1 MLYAACGVTFLATVM
16 IVLALLYTVSPYVDA
31 AVSERLVRLWR
42 PSDSQAGPGF
52 RQKQRRKLQQILVDI
67 GKLVPTSAKRVG
79 YTKRMLARA
88 GYRRPEA
95 ITAMQG
101 AKTILP
107 IVFLASVYFTKVY
120 QHNPLFILG
129 FAGALGYLLPEF
141 WLGAKVKKRQ
151 KILRISLPDALDLL
165 VVCVE
170 AGLGLDQSL
179 MRVAQELR
187 IAHPALCD
195 ELDMVGA
202 EIRIGKT
209 RMEALRELASRTG
222 VDDIKSWVAM
232 LVQTDR
238 FGTSVAQSLR
248 VHSDDLRTKR
258 RQRAEEMAAKTTV
271 KMVPALVFFI
281 FPALFVVI
289 LGPAAISILR
299 IFVTTM
305 GGGG

>member
-1 MLYAACGVTFLATVM
+1 MLFAACAVTFLATVM
-16 IVLALLYTVSPYVDA
+16 IVLALLYTVSPYVNA

-42 PSDSQAGPGF
+42 PGTTQAKAGF
-52 RQKQRRKLQQILVDI
+52 GQKQRRKLQKVLVDI
-67 GKLVPTSAKRVG
+67 GKLVPTSAKG
-79 YTKRMLARA
+79 IGHTKRMLVRA

-107 IVFLASVYFTKVY
+107 ILFLSIVYFTQVY
-120 QHNPLFILG
+120 ERNPLFILV
-129 FAGALGYLLPEF
+129 FAGAFGYMLPGL
-141 WLGAKVKKRQ
+141 WLGRKVAKRQ
-151 KILRISLPDALDLL
+151 KILRIALPDALDLL

-170 AGLGLDQSL
+170 AGLGIDQSL

-187 IAHPALCD
+187 IAHRELCD
-195 ELDMVGA
+195 EIDLVGA
-202 EIRIGKT
+202 EIRMGKT

-248 VHSDDLRTKR
+248 VYSDDLRTKR

-281 FPALFVVI
+281 FPALFAVI

-305 GGGG
+305 SGGG

>member
-1 MLYAACGVTFLATVM
+1 MLFAACGVTFLATVM
-16 IVLALLYTVSPYVDA
+16 IVLALLYMVSPYVDA
-31 AVSERLVRLWR
+31 TVSERLIRLWR
-42 PSDSQAGPGF
+42 PAGQQVHPGF
-52 RQKQRRKLQQILVDI
+52 RQKQRRKLQQILIDI

-107 IVFLASVYFTKVY
+107 IVFLSAVYFTKIY
-120 QHNPLFILG
+120 ERNPLFILG

-141 WLGAKVKKRQ
+141 WLGKKVRKRQ
-151 KILRISLPDALDLL
+151 KTLRVSLPDALDLL

-187 IAHPALCD
+187 IAHPELCD

-209 RMEALRELASRTG
+209 RMEALRELASRTA
-222 VDDIKSWVAM
+222 VDDIKAWVAM

-299 IFVTTM
+299 IFVTTLA
-305 GGGG
+305 GG

>member
-1 MLYAACGVTFLATVM
+1 MLLAACAVTFLATVL
-16 IVLALLYTVSPYVDA
+16 IVLALLYTVSPYVDH

-42 PSDSQAGPGF
+42 PAGAQTKPGF
-52 RQKQRRKLQQILVDI
+52 RQAQRRTLQKILIDI

-88 GYRRPEA
+88 GFRRPEA

-107 IVFLASVYFTKVY
+107 ILLLSAVYFTKVY
-120 QHNPLFILG
+120 ERNPLFILG

-141 WLGAKVKKRQ
+141 WLGARVKKRQ
-151 KILRISLPDALDLL
+151 KVLRTSLPDALDLL

-187 IAHPALCD
+187 IAHPELCD
-195 ELDMVGA
+195 EMDLVGA
-202 EIRIGKT
+202 EIRMGKT
-209 RMEALRELASRTG
+209 RIEALRELASRTG

-305 GGGG
+305 SGGG

>member
-1 MLYAACGVTFLATVM
+1 MLFAACGVTFLATVM
-16 IVLALLYTVSPYVDA
+16 IVLAVLYTVSPYVDE

-42 PSDSQAGPGF
+42 PAGAQSQPGF
-52 RQKQRRKLQQILVDI
+52 RQKQRRKLQQILIDV
-67 GKLVPTSAKRVG
+67 GKLVPSSAKSAG
-79 YTKRMLARA
+79 HTKRMLARA

-95 ITAMQG
+95 VTAMQG
-101 AKTILP
+101 AKMILP
-107 IVFLASVYFTKVY
+107 ILFLSIVYFTKVY
-120 QHNPLFILG
+120 ERNPLFILG
-129 FAGALGYLLPEF
+129 FAGALGYLLPEL
-141 WLGAKVKKRQ
+141 WLGRKVKKRQ
-151 KILRISLPDALDLL
+151 KVLRLSLPDALDLL

-170 AGLGLDQSL
+170 AGLGLDQAL

-187 IAHPALCD
+187 IAHPELCD
-195 ELDMVGA
+195 ELDMVAA
-202 EIRIGKT
+202 EIRVGKT
-209 RMEALRELASRTG
+209 RMESLRELASRTA

-305 GGGG
+305 AAGG

>member
-1 MLYAACGVTFLATVM
+1 MLFAACAVTFLATVM
-16 IVLALLYTVSPYVDA
+16 IVLALLYTVSPYVDH

-42 PSDSQAGPGF
+42 PAGTGAKAGF
-52 RQKQRRKLQQILVDI
+52 RQKQRRTLQRILVDI
-67 GKLVPTSAKRVG
+67 GKLVPSSTKGKG
-79 YTKRMLARA
+79 YTRQMLVRA

-107 IVFLASVYFTKVY
+107 IIFLSAVYFTHVY
-120 QHNPLFILG
+120 EKNPLFILA

-141 WLGAKVKKRQ
+141 WLGAKVRKRQ
-151 KILRISLPDALDLL
+151 KILRIALPDALDLM

-170 AGLGLDQSL
+170 AGLGIDQSL

-187 IAHPALCD
+187 IAHSALCD
-195 ELDMVGA
+195 ELDLVAA
-202 EIRIGKT
+202 EIRVGKT
-209 RMEALRELASRTG
+209 RIEALRELASRTG

-238 FGTSVAQSLR
+238 FGTSVAQALR

-258 RQRAEEMAAKTTV
+258 RQRAEELAAKTTV

-289 LGPAAISILR
+289 LGPAAISIMR
-299 IFVTTM
+299 IFVKTM
-305 GGGG
+305 AGGG